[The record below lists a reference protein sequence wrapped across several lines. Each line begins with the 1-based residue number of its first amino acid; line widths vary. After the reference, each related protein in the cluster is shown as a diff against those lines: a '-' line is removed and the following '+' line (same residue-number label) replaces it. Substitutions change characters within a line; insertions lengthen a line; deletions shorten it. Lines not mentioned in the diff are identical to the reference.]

1 MVESWCHLRR
11 HARFRK
17 GQNIDSKMT
26 NLQCRAE
33 KESTVAFAALVKMTE
48 TLLQKE
54 FKNADPK

>member
-1 MVESWCHLRR
+1 
-11 HARFRK
+11 
-17 GQNIDSKMT
+17 MT

-33 KESTVAFAALVKMTE
+33 KESTVAFAALVKMTQ